1 MTQPAARPQPR
12 PCARAGAQVAPA
24 RRRAL
29 RLAFALGLA
38 VPLLAACGFH
48 LRGSSSFAFK
58 TIFLGFAEAS
68 PLGNELK
75 RTIAAGSDTRVVDN
89 PTQAQA
95 VMDVLAD
102 TREKVVLGT
111 NASGQ
116 VREFQLRMRVSFRL
130 RTPQGAMLIPDADLL
145 ATRDVAFNETAVLA
159 KDAEEQLLY
168 RSMQTD
174 LVQQVMRRLA
184 AVRLPQ

>member
-1 MTQPAARPQPR
+1 MTQTAAYPPQR
-12 PCARAGAQVAPA
+12 PCKGAVEVAAAG
-24 RRRAL
+24 RRRAVRRVL
-29 RLAFALGLA
+29 LLGLA

-48 LRGSSSFAFK
+48 LRGTSTFAFK

-89 PTQAQA
+89 PAQAQA

-116 VREFQLRMRVSFRL
+116 VREFQLRMRVRFRL

-184 AVRLPQ
+184 AVRLPE